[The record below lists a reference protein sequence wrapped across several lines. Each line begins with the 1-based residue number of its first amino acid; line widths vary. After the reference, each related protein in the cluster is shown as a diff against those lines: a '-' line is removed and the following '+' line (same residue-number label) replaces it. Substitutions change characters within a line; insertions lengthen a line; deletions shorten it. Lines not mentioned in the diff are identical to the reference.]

1 MSVSINADESEVA
14 EFAPQRRTQQ
24 ERREATRRRLL
35 DAAVEELIQTGYVKF
50 RTAEVC
56 RRAELSQGALF
67 KHFATKAE
75 LVGATARHL
84 FSLLLQDYQKLFAEA
99 AADDD
104 PIGTSL
110 TLLWKTFNGPLAKA
124 SVELLAAARADAEL
138 AAALAPVIAEHR
150 ANLRTAARELFP
162 ALAKRPNFDAHA
174 RMLHDAMHG
183 AILWTLVMP
192 DAAAEDM
199 VSYLSVLTRWI
210 TLRPE

>member
-1 MSVSINADESEVA
+1 MTVSIDPHESEPA
-14 EFAPQRRTQQ
+14 EIAPQRRTQQ

-35 DAAVEELIQTGYVKF
+35 DAGVEELVQSGYVRF

-84 FSLLLQDYQKLFAEA
+84 FSMLLGDYQKLFAEA
-99 AADDD
+99 AAHQD

-110 TLLWKTFNGPLAKA
+110 TLLWKTFNGPLPKA
-124 SVELLAAARADAEL
+124 SVELLAAARTDPEL
-138 AAALAPVIAEHR
+138 AAALSPVIAEHR
-150 ANLRTAARELFP
+150 ANLRAAARELFP
-162 ALAKRPNFDAHA
+162 ELADRPNFDAHA

-192 DAAAEDM
+192 DTAAEDM

-210 TLRPE
+210 TVRPE